1 MRDMAERSNI
11 LPNKQYREL
20 LETRNVFA
28 DPGYCREAWKSVGMA
43 VLLSE
48 SNGMV
53 ISDGKEGQ
61 IEEYTYAKL
70 TKELKE
76 LGRKPTELEM
86 ILHCQAAKARWDTSA
101 AVFLRDSSGGKPID
115 ESRIEVRKNAYEDM
129 SDEELEV
136 LLRYRAQKGEGGG
149 TYEGTYEGTYSAPTG
164 TGEVVEHS
172 GDSIPT
178 ADSGDSEEHTATIA
192 DSGRVYADGESTA
205 PTTEGT
211 TTDSEEGDV

>member
-1 MRDMAERSNI
+1 MRDVGERTNI

-28 DPGYCREAWKSVGMA
+28 DPAYCREAWKSVGMA

-76 LGRKPTELEM
+76 IGRKPTELEM

-149 TYEGTYEGTYSAPTG
+149 TYEGTYSAPTG
-164 TGEVVEHS
+164 TGEVVEHT

-178 ADSGDSEEHTATIA
+178 ADSAHSEDSSHTATIA
-192 DSGRVYADGESTA
+192 DSGRVYADWESTA